1 MHEQEQLVPL
11 DRQGGSG
18 QGHDDIS
25 PRRGVV
31 KRSVALLLT
40 EPEPRVDALDED
52 GCRREHVP
60 GDALPGVE
68 GPRTERLVDLGRDG
82 DGVLHP
88 IEQKR
93 HALPL
98 LPLPGLFEWQ
108 DLPAQE
114 FRHEEL
120 RVVARAVELGRELLE
135 EDSAVDLRPSDE
147 PLAEFRDDVA
157 APDATARSEDRVE
170 LAEPSVDEDGAR
182 RTDCLGSPVR
192 RDDLRGEPELKVLLA
207 LPVEV
212 TLARV
217 EDRTE
222 FLDRNVGRTVLPT
235 EVGHAPF
242 TATWLLHEAR
252 VHHR

>member
-1 MHEQEQLVPL
+1 M
-11 DRQGGSG
+11 
-18 QGHDDIS
+18 
-25 PRRGVV
+25 
-31 KRSVALLLT
+31 
-40 EPEPRVDALDED
+40 
-52 GCRREHVP
+52 
-60 GDALPGVE
+60 
-68 GPRTERLVDLGRDG
+68 VDLGRDG